1 MGLIPRH
8 GPKVLIDIR
17 GSYIGTG
24 LPLVGPVALVG
35 KYIFPKD
42 FPCALLQKNDRFP
55 ALIQDLIGRMV
66 GGLLEGIDDEIPGL
80 VSTGQEDP
88 PISITA
94 QAADSVTFSLKG
106 RPDGFTGLIVI
117 SEETCDKCVIFP
129 GILIIFISIAGSH
142 ANAFRLRTYGKSPI
156 AAYPGA
162 YTASVIP
169 HRCLSGRSRIHIQT
183 GKNFS

>member
-35 KYIFPKD
+35 EYIFPKD

-55 ALIQDLIGRMV
+55 ALSQNRMGGMV
-66 GGLLEGIDDEIPGL
+66 GSLRHFIDHEIPGL

-88 PISITA
+88 AFGITA
-94 QAADSVTFSLKG
+94 QTAGRIYFPDKG
-106 RPDGFTGLIVI
+106 GPDRFTCPVII
-117 SEETCDKCVIFP
+117 SEETSNEGVISP
-129 GILIIFISIAGSH
+129 GIFIIFIKIAGRYTD
-142 ANAFRLRTYGKSPI
+142 AFCLRAYSKESFAPRPAP
-156 AAYPGA
+156 AAC
-162 YTASVIP
+162 TATVVIP
-169 HRCLSGRSRIHIQT
+169 L
-183 GKNFS
+183 